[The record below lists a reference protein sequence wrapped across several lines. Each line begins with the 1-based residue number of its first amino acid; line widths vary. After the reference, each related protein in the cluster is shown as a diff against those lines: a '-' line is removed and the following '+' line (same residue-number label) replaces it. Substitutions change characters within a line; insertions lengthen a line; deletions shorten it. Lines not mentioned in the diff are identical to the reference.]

1 MFFIFLCSVSVLTV
15 LITVS
20 CVRVLSECYLEGVK
34 ESERLHH
41 HHQNAKNNE
50 DDMEFNEVPDRT
62 KDRPRE
68 WYYAYDS
75 ELTLTHRPDQPEA
88 PKDVVYIAGPM
99 QGYPRYN
106 FDAFYDAEKKLKDAG
121 YGVVNPARV
130 DEERGF
136 DPDDKKPLSGLFLWM
151 ARRRDIGLINDHAT
165 HIYMLP
171 GWEKS
176 KGAIAEYH
184 FANWT
189 GLKLIEFRHGI
200 ATEVDFPENSGD
212 DKEED

>member
-1 MFFIFLCSVSVLTV
+1 MKIDWNEYPDREWAAMSNGCWAVYKNKPVF
-15 LITVS
+15 
-20 CVRVLSECYLEGVK
+20 SEEYGWLPED
-34 ESERLHH
+34 
-41 HHQNAKNNE
+41 E

-130 DEERGF
+130 DEDRGF
-136 DPDDKKPLSGLFLWM
+136 DPDEDKPLTEFFLWM
-151 ARRRDIGLINDHAT
+151 ARRRDINLINDHAT

-176 KGAIAEYH
+176 KGATAEYY
-184 FANWT
+184 FAKWV
-189 GLKLIEFRHGI
+189 GAKVIEFKHGV
-200 ATEVDFPENSGD
+200 ATEVDFPESDD